1 MMDNFSLVGHVDD
14 VPLALSV
21 CDLAIVPSTKPEAF
35 GRSVAEA
42 SAAGLPVIA
51 FDHGGATETILAPP
65 QCDEGEKTG
74 VKVPVG
80 DVEALADAIGEI
92 TFLSPTKRNAMGVRG
107 RAHIQQNF
115 TKEHM
120 IEKTLTVYRNLM
132 AS

>member
-1 MMDNFSLVGHVDD
+1 M
-14 VPLALSV
+14 
-21 CDLAIVPSTKPEAF
+21 PSTKPEAF

-42 SAAGLPVIA
+42 SAVGLPVIA

-65 QCDEGEKTG
+65 QCDESKKTG
-74 VKVPVG
+74 IKVPVG
-80 DVEALADAIGEI
+80 DVEALAAAIGEI
-92 TFLSPTKRNAMGVRG
+92 TSLSPTKRNAMGVRG